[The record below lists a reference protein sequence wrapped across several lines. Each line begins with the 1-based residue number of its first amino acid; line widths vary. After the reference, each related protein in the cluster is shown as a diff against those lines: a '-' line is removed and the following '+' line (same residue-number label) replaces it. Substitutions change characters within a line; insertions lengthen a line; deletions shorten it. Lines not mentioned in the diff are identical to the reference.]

1 MVELRARL
9 GGRARRPA
17 RPSIPSVDAHALAPS
32 ARRTRVALAVLARS
46 AHSRSQSRSSRRPTA
61 PAGAPASLRGGDGL
75 MVVIDVS
82 SSTLGFS
89 SMIAKSLLALA
100 DDPSQRAGLVLAS
113 QSAYMA
119 LPPETPGSALRGWQR
134 MIDYINE
141 QNHKLAVRAKLDR
154 TPLPNPAP
162 GDYPWVGVF
171 TGGTRLS
178 TGLARAMQALREAG
192 TRDGQ
197 IVLVS
202 DLRDAPEDLPRVG
215 ALITRMREL
224 GIKLRV
230 VTVGQRHARSEGV
243 LGPRR
248 LRLHHGRRR
257 RRLRT
262 RARADPADAPVGAAT
277 RAARRRARSAARRSS
292 SRSCPCA
299 GAARNGAG
307 A

>member
-1 MVELRARL
+1 MVELPGMRRRQAH
-9 GGRARRPA
+9 RPA
-17 RPSIPSVDAHALAPS
+17 PSSIPSVDARALAP
-32 ARRTRVALAVLARS
+32 AAHRTRTALAVLALGALAVALALVPTANRS
-46 AHSRSQSRSSRRPTA
+46 AGT
-61 PAGAPASLRGGDGL
+61 PASLRGGDGL

-100 DDPSQRAGLVLAS
+100 DDPSQRAGLILAS

-119 LPPETPGSALRGWQR
+119 LPPETPGSALRGWQQ
-134 MIDYINE
+134 MIEYINE

-171 TGGTRLS
+171 TAGTRLS
-178 TGLARAMQALREAG
+178 TGLGRAIQALREAG
-192 TRDGQ
+192 TRGGQ

-215 ALITRMREL
+215 TLITRMRAL

-230 VTVGQRHARSEGV
+230 VTVGQ
-243 LGPRR
+243 
-248 LRLHHGRRR
+248 
-257 RRLRT
+257 
-262 RARADPADAPVGAAT
+262 AT
-277 RAARRRARSAARRSS
+277 RDPREFSDLGGSAFIMDAADSVYAPEHEPTLQTHPSALPLVLLGVALAALLAALEPFLPLRWR
-292 SRSCPCA
+292 
-299 GAARNGAG
+299 ARNGAG

>member
-1 MVELRARL
+1 MVGL
-9 GGRARRPA
+9 GAVVVRARRRPRPA
-17 RPSIPSVDAHALAPS
+17 IPSVDSRALAPA
-32 ARRTRVALAVLARS
+32 ARRTRAVLAALALLALGVAVALVPAAGRS
-46 AHSRSQSRSSRRPTA
+46 P
-61 PAGAPASLRGGDGL
+61 GAPAALRGGDGL

-89 SMIAKSLLALA
+89 SMIATSLLALA

-154 TPLPNPAP
+154 TPLPDPAP

-178 TGLARAMQALREAG
+178 TGIARAIQALRESG
-192 TRDGQ
+192 IHGGQ

-202 DLRDAPEDLPRVG
+202 DLRDAPDDLPRVG

-224 GIKLRV
+224 GIELRI
-230 VTVGQRHARSEGV
+230 VTVGKSARDPREFSDVGGSAFLMDAADAVYAPEHGPSRTTRPSAAVLVLLGAALALLLAAVELLLPLRWHAR
-243 LGPRR
+243 
-248 LRLHHGRRR
+248 GR
-257 RRLRT
+257 
-262 RARADPADAPVGAAT
+262 
-277 RAARRRARSAARRSS
+277 
-292 SRSCPCA
+292 
-299 GAARNGAG
+299 GAG
-307 A
+307 

>member
-1 MVELRARL
+1 MVGLDRMR
-9 GGRARRPA
+9 GGRSGRSRRMA
-17 RPSIPSVDAHALAPS
+17 IPSVDANALAPG
-32 ARRTRVALAVLARS
+32 ARRTRVALSTLALL
-46 AHSRSQSRSSRRPTA
+46 ALATAIALIPAASRPSGS
-61 PAGAPASLRGGDGL
+61 PAALRGGDGL

-89 SMIAKSLLALA
+89 NMIAKSLLALA
-100 DDPSQRAGLVLAS
+100 SDPSQRAGLVLAS

-141 QNHKLAVRAKLDR
+141 QNHRLAVRARLDR

-178 TGLARAMQALREAG
+178 TGLARAVQALREAG
-192 TRDGQ
+192 TRGGE

-230 VTVGQRHARSEGV
+230 VTVGRSTRDPREFSDIGGSAFIMDAADSVYAPEREPTLHTRPSALPLILLGIALAV
-243 LGPRR
+243 LLAAAEPFLP
-248 LRLHHGRRR
+248 LRWGGRE
-257 RRLRT
+257 
-262 RARADPADAPVGAAT
+262 
-277 RAARRRARSAARRSS
+277 
-292 SRSCPCA
+292 A
-299 GAARNGAG
+299 GT
-307 A
+307 

>member
-1 MVELRARL
+1 MVDL
-9 GGRARRPA
+9 GASRIGRVRRSRRPA
-17 RPSIPSVDAHALAPS
+17 IPSVDAHALAPA
-32 ARRTRVALAVLARS
+32 ARRTRVALTVLALLS
-46 AHSRSQSRSSRRPTA
+46 LAVA
-61 PAGAPASLRGGDGL
+61 VALVPASNRPPGVPAALRGGDGL
-75 MVVIDVS
+75 VVVIDVS

-89 SMIAKSLLALA
+89 SMIAKSLLTLA

-141 QNHKLAVRAKLDR
+141 QNHKLAARAKLDR

-178 TGLARAMQALREAG
+178 TGLARAIQALREAG
-192 TRDGQ
+192 TSHGQ

-215 ALITRMREL
+215 VLITRMREL
-224 GIKLRV
+224 GIELRV
-230 VTVGQRHARSEGV
+230 VTVG
-243 LGPRR
+243 
-248 LRLHHGRRR
+248 
-257 RRLRT
+257 
-262 RARADPADAPVGAAT
+262 
-277 RAARRRARSAARRSS
+277 RAARNPKEFSDIGGSAFIMDSADSVYAPDREPALQSRPSALPLVVLGITLAALLALAEPLLPLRWRGGRGAR
-292 SRSCPCA
+292 
-299 GAARNGAG
+299 
-307 A
+307 

>member
-17 RPSIPSVDAHALAPS
+17 QPSIPSVDAHALAPS
-32 ARRTRVALAVLARS
+32 AHRTRVALAVLAAS
-46 AHSRSQSRSSRRPTA
+46 ALAVAVALVLTA
-61 PAGAPASLRGGDGL
+61 DRPAGAPASLRGGDGL

-89 SMIAKSLLALA
+89 NMIAKSLLALA
-100 DDPSQRAGLVLAS
+100 DDPSQRAGLILAS

-119 LPPETPGSALRGWQR
+119 LPPETPGSALRGWQQ

-192 TRDGQ
+192 TRGGQ

-215 ALITRMREL
+215 TLITRMRAL

-230 VTVGQRHARSEGV
+230 VTVGQATRDPREFSD
-243 LGPRR
+243 LGGSAFIMDAADSVYAPE
-248 LRLHHGRRR
+248 HEPT
-257 RRLRT
+257 LRT
-262 RARADPADAPVGAAT
+262 HPSALPLVLLGVALAALL
-277 RAARRRARSAARRSS
+277 AALEPFLPLRWR
-292 SRSCPCA
+292 
-299 GAARNGAG
+299 ARNGAG